1 MFVEVDKLEDR
12 INQLRR
18 QLIETAKTTGLNSHD
33 TLHCSQTLDKHITVY
48 QKYLKFNSLN
58 KKSARKNN
66 TASDIKQNS

>member
-18 QLIETAKTTGLNSHD
+18 ELIETAETTGLNSYD

-48 QKYLKFNSLN
+48 QKYLKFNSMN
-58 KKSARKNN
+58 KKKCTENNSAL
-66 TASDIKQNS
+66 DISQI

>member
-18 QLIETAKTTGLNSHD
+18 QLIETAETTGLNSHD

-58 KKSARKNN
+58 KKKC
-66 TASDIKQNS
+66 TQK